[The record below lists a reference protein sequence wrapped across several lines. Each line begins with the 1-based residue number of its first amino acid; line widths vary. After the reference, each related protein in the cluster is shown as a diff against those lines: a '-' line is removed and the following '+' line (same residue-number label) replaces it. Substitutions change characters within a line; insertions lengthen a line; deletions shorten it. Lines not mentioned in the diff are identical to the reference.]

1 MKNHAEDRKEGT
13 ILEVRRLPA
22 ITPPICIHKVEF
34 IDGKFAV
41 VRCVKNLCFTPGNSI
56 TRDAEGWHYDNQIVK
71 LLPFE
76 YTGQTE
82 SDRRFAELR

>member
-13 ILEVRRLPA
+13 ILEVRFLRA

-34 IDGKFAV
+34 VGGKFAV
-41 VRCVKNLCFTPGNSI
+41 VRCVENFCLAPGNSI
-56 TRDAEGWHYDNQIVK
+56 TRDAEGWHYGNQIVK